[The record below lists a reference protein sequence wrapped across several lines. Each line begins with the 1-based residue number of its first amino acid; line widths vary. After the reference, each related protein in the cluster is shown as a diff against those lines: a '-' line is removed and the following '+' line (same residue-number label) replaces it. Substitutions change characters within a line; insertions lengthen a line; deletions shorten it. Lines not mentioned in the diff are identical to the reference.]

1 MAYAAWHGWPSGA
14 LLPVYTRA
22 MNPCQVGIGPMHLP
36 NRVFAAFRWA
46 NRQRGKQA
54 RYAPFPSIWGLRHPV
69 VLADTQQVARH
80 QVVQPRSPLSS
91 DMGSVTPM
99 YSPLD
104 EPIKRRMVRTAHAE
118 RAMCRCTL
126 PICRAL
132 HALTSVLS
140 SYCKI
145 GQSQTAKCG
154 RRYSGAP
161 GSATRCRGW

>member
-91 DMGSVTPM
+91 DMGSVTGQLASDGPAAQALAV
-99 YSPLD
+99 SPSPRESQIPD
-104 EPIKRRMVRTAHAE
+104 SIVR
-118 RAMCRCTL
+118 
-126 PICRAL
+126 
-132 HALTSVLS
+132 
-140 SYCKI
+140 
-145 GQSQTAKCG
+145 
-154 RRYSGAP
+154 
-161 GSATRCRGW
+161 

>member
-91 DMGSVTPM
+91 DMGSVTGPIPVRHCWVNTFSCGTD
-99 YSPLD
+99 SPSKFAASIL
-104 EPIKRRMVRTAHAE
+104 PKSSRNVMVS
-118 RAMCRCTL
+118 RA
-126 PICRAL
+126 
-132 HALTSVLS
+132 
-140 SYCKI
+140 K
-145 GQSQTAKCG
+145 
-154 RRYSGAP
+154 
-161 GSATRCRGW
+161 

>member
-14 LLPVYTRA
+14 LLPVYTWA

-46 NRQRGKQA
+46 NRQRVKQA

-91 DMGSVTPM
+91 DMGSVTESAIGSSALASRRAGVRHRSATILFVPP
-99 YSPLD
+99 YSPI
-104 EPIKRRMVRTAHAE
+104 PPAKRR
-118 RAMCRCTL
+118 
-126 PICRAL
+126 
-132 HALTSVLS
+132 
-140 SYCKI
+140 
-145 GQSQTAKCG
+145 
-154 RRYSGAP
+154 
-161 GSATRCRGW
+161 